1 MTNKTRGVCFIVL
14 ICQETSE
21 ESRRELLDTI
31 ATLKRR
37 LSRWTIDKVTLLEDE
52 RMTGLN

>member
-21 ESRRELLDTI
+21 ESRRELLDAI